1 VNEAIFANDGQ
12 ICISFLL
19 MYHWKVLIVKKLK
32 TMLSVFSTFGNQ
44 GLVDLILSKRD
55 YRRLLEAPQK
65 SDFERLGFA
74 PFVLDLDDITNILDS
89 PEVLLM
95 SDEYHV
101 LHKTWLDTISAPR
114 SQFFNQIFDLGN
126 SMGLLI
132 YCYVRLTK
140 PQRVIETGVA
150 AGVSTSILLEALRRN
165 GDDGELI
172 SIDITEKV
180 GEVIPTNLRL
190 NWKLEILGKR
200 NYENSFLSILSAN
213 SDCEVF
219 LHDSNHSDEW
229 QLFEFENART
239 ELMNCSVL
247 FFDDVSPSLV
257 RYVKQNYPEFQIYIF
272 DEGRKFSGAF
282 FR

>member
-1 VNEAIFANDGQ
+1 
-12 ICISFLL
+12 
-19 MYHWKVLIVKKLK
+19 MYFINKLK
-32 TMLSVFSTFGNQ
+32 TMFNVFATFGYQ
-44 GLVDLILSKRD
+44 GLVDLILSKRNSKG
-55 YRRLLEAPQK
+55 LLAVPQK
-65 SDFERLGFA
+65 SDFERLGLT
-74 PFVLDLDDITNILDS
+74 PIVLDSGNIISILKS
-89 PEVLLM
+89 SEVLVM
-95 SDEYHV
+95 SDEYLV
-101 LHKTWLDTISAPR
+101 LQKTWHNQISAPR
-114 SQFFNQIFDLGN
+114 GQFFNQIFDLGN

-132 YCYVRLTK
+132 YCYVRLKK

-165 GDDGELI
+165 AEDGALV

-180 GEVIPTNLRL
+180 GEVIPIDLRS
-190 NWKLEILGKR
+190 NWKLEVLGKR
-200 NYENSFLSILSAN
+200 NYRNSFLSILSIN

-229 QLFEFENART
+229 QLFEFTTVRA
-239 ELMNCSVL
+239 ELVSCLAL

-257 RYVKQNYPEFQIYIF
+257 KHVILNYPEFQIYIF